1 MTRRYTKDDVTYDVD
16 KLSPEGISH
25 FEVLVAA
32 KRKVEEASLDL
43 ALARASVITL
53 VSVFNVEAVTQC
65 LSIKMALGFAFHVTI
80 IIVIIMRKLIWK
92 I

>member
-53 VSVFNVEAVTQC
+53 VSGLDKYLTEEAALDPDSVGNV
-65 LSIKMALGFAFHVTI
+65 
-80 IIVIIMRKLIWK
+80 
-92 I
+92 

>member
-1 MTRRYTKDDVTYDVD
+1 MAYDVD

-53 VSVFNVEAVTQC
+53 VSGLDKYLTEEA
-65 LSIKMALGFAFHVTI
+65 ALDPDSVGNI
-80 IIVIIMRKLIWK
+80 
-92 I
+92 

>member
-53 VSVFNVEAVTQC
+53 VSGLDKYLTEEA
-65 LSIKMALGFAFHVTI
+65 ALDPDSVGNI
-80 IIVIIMRKLIWK
+80 
-92 I
+92 

>member
-1 MTRRYTKDDVTYDVD
+1 MTRRYTKNDVSYDVD

-53 VSVFNVEAVTQC
+53 VSGLDKYLTEEA
-65 LSIKMALGFAFHVTI
+65 ALDPDSVGNI
-80 IIVIIMRKLIWK
+80 
-92 I
+92 

>member
-1 MTRRYTKDDVTYDVD
+1 MTRRYTKNDVAYDVD

-53 VSVFNVEAVTQC
+53 VSGLDKYLTEEA
-65 LSIKMALGFAFHVTI
+65 ALDPDSVGNI
-80 IIVIIMRKLIWK
+80 
-92 I
+92 

>member
-1 MTRRYTKDDVTYDVD
+1 MTRRYTKNDVSYDVD

-53 VSVFNVEAVTQC
+53 VGGLDKYLTEEAALDPDSVGN
-65 LSIKMALGFAFHVTI
+65 I
-80 IIVIIMRKLIWK
+80 
-92 I
+92 

>member
-1 MTRRYTKDDVTYDVD
+1 MTRRYTKNDVSYDVD

-25 FEVLVAA
+25 IEVLVAA

-53 VSVFNVEAVTQC
+53 VSGLDKYLTEEA
-65 LSIKMALGFAFHVTI
+65 ALDPDSVGNI
-80 IIVIIMRKLIWK
+80 
-92 I
+92 